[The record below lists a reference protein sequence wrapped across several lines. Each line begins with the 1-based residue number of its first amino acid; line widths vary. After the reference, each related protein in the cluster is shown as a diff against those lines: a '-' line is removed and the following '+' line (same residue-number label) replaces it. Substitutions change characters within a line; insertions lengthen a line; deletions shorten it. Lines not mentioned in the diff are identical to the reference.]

1 MGGAAAR
8 FPFHMSDVDFF
19 WDPMCPWAWITS
31 RWMAEVQDLR
41 GLDVDW
47 RFISL
52 RIVNED
58 RDYEKDFP
66 AGYPVVHGLGL
77 TLLRVAAAVREE
89 HGRERVGD
97 LYTELGTRIH
107 VQRRRDEL
115 LEEAGIV
122 DVLRTLG
129 LSPDL
134 AAAGSDTGAFDAAVR
149 SDTEAA
155 LRRAGKDVGTP
166 VITFAPPD
174 GPSFFGPV
182 ISRIPRGQE
191 ALELWDATERI
202 ARFPGFAELKR
213 SLRES
218 PQVA

>member
-1 MGGAAAR
+1 MGTRRAR
-8 FPFHMSDVDFF
+8 LPLGMSDVDFF

-31 RWMAEVQDLR
+31 RWMVEVQDQR
-41 GLDVDW
+41 HVDVDW

-58 RDYEKDFP
+58 KDYGKEFP
-66 AGYPVVHGLGL
+66 EGYPVVHGLGL
-77 TLLRVAAAVREE
+77 SLLRVAAAVREE
-89 HGRERVGD
+89 HGRERLGD

-115 LEEAGIV
+115 LEAAGIR
-122 DVLRTLG
+122 DALASAG
-129 LSPDL
+129 LPAEL
-134 AAAGSDTGAFDAAVR
+134 AAAAEDAERWDGIVR
-149 SDTEAA
+149 ADTETA
-155 LRRAGKDVGTP
+155 LERAGRDVGTP
-166 VITFAPPD
+166 VITFAPPH

-191 ALELWDATERI
+191 ALDLWDATERI

-218 PQVA
+218 PQVT

>member
-1 MGGAAAR
+1 MGADRTGLG
-8 FPFHMSDVDFF
+8 PGMSDVDFF

-31 RWMAEVQDLR
+31 RWMVEVQDQR

-52 RIVNED
+52 RIVNEAK
-58 RDYEKDFP
+58 DYEKDFP

-77 TLLRVAAAVREE
+77 KLLRVAAAVREE
-89 HGRERVGD
+89 HGRERLGD

-115 LEEAGIV
+115 LEEAGIA
-122 DVLRTLG
+122 DALRATG
-129 LSPDL
+129 LPDAL
-134 AAAGSDTGAFDAAVR
+134 AAAAEDDQRWDAAVR
-149 SDTEAA
+149 ADTETA
-155 LRRAGKDVGTP
+155 LERAGRDVGTP

-213 SLRES
+213 SLREP